1 MTSTN
6 PCLIQDIHK
15 SISHTRHPQIHISYK
30 TSTKTLDHH
39 KHNTEYKSTYDPPD
53 PAVATRSPH
62 PQTHATDTIQ
72 SPTSHSNTQ
81 YTPSGTPVASSHS
94 SPCPSSRGT
103 ACPRCLTRSILRLT
117 PTPHSHLRATDCRCH
132 CAPHASSSRDN
143 SSRSVVPSAVG
154 ADRTPSSRSLRSPHR
169 NPTRSP
175 ADCSHPHA
183 DRHPHRTTTPPNPP
197 SCTPPSPPRR

>member
-15 SISHTRHPQIHISYK
+15 SISHTRHQQIHISYK

-39 KHNTEYKSTYDPPD
+39 KHNTEYKSTYDPPN

-62 PQTHATDTIQ
+62 PQTHATDTTQ

-81 YTPSGTPVASSHS
+81 YTPSGTPVASSRS

-154 ADRTPSSRSLRSPHR
+154 ADRTPSSRSLRSP
-169 NPTRSP
+169 
-175 ADCSHPHA
+175 ADCSRPHA

>member
-1 MTSTN
+1 MLILYKTSTN
-6 PCLIQDIHK
+6 PYLIQDINK
-15 SISHTRHPQIHISYK
+15 SLSHTRHQQKRLII
-30 TSTKTLDHH
+30 TNTTQSTRAHTTHQTQQLQLAHHTLRHTQLTQSNLLRLTPTH
-39 KHNTEYKSTYDPPD
+39 KH
-53 PAVATRSPH
+53 
-62 PQTHATDTIQ
+62 
-72 SPTSHSNTQ
+72 
-81 YTPSGTPVASSHS
+81 TPSGTPVASSRS

-103 ACPRCLTRSILRLT
+103 ACPRCLTRSTLRLT
-117 PTPHSHLRATDCRCH
+117 PTPHSHLHATDCRCH

-143 SSRSVVPSAVG
+143 SSRSVVPSVVG

-175 ADCSHPHA
+175 ADCSRPHA

>member
-1 MTSTN
+1 M
-6 PCLIQDIHK
+6 L
-15 SISHTRHPQIHISYK
+15 ISYK

-53 PAVATRSPH
+53 PAVATRLPH

-81 YTPSGTPVASSHS
+81 HTPSGTPVASSHS

-103 ACPRCLTRSILRLT
+103 GCPRCLTRSTLHLT

-132 CAPHASSSRDN
+132 CAPHASSSRGN

-183 DRHPHRTTTPPNPP
+183 DRRPHRTTTPPNPP